1 MNTDTASLPKKA
13 TLLYVDDEP
22 INLSIFE
29 ITFGEEF
36 KIRLANCGQTA
47 LEIMSTVPDV
57 ACILTDQ
64 RMPGMSGI
72 ELLTEVRQLYPQ
84 TTRMIVSAWADSET
98 LMEAVNLG
106 QIDRFVTKPWH
117 PDELRQIIRRSVE
130 KYLLQQDKNGL
141 LNQLVESNSMLTRK
155 TTQLKEA
162 NHALKTMLEQGT
174 ALKEELGKNMAATIH
189 ERIFPLL
196 NNLAATPLD
205 NRQRGYIEL
214 ITQGLEELTEPFS
227 RHLNSTHYNL
237 TSIQK
242 QIAGMIRSGCT
253 TKEISQLLGISIR
266 TVETHRYRIRN
277 KLGINDRTTCLQ
289 DALSSI
295 FS

>member
-1 MNTDTASLPKKA
+1 MNTDTTSPPKKA
-13 TLLYVDDEP
+13 KLLYVDDEP
-22 INLSIFE
+22 INLTIFE

-36 KIRLANCGQTA
+36 EVRLADSGRTA
-47 LEIMSTVPDV
+47 LQIMNTVPDI

-64 RMPGMSGI
+64 RMPSMSGI
-72 ELLTEVRQLYPQ
+72 ELLTEVRRTHPQ
-84 TTRMIVSAWADSET
+84 TQRMIVSAWADCDT
-98 LMEAVNLG
+98 LMEAVNRG
-106 QIDRFVTKPWH
+106 QIDRFITKPWH

-130 KYLLQQDKNGL
+130 KYLLQQEKNTL
-141 LNQLVESNSMLTRK
+141 LNQLIRSNSKLNQK
-155 TTQLKEA
+155 TTELKEA
-162 NHALKTMLEQGT
+162 NNALKAMLQQGT
-174 ALKEELGKNMAATIH
+174 ALKEELEKNMEATIH

-205 NRQRGYIEL
+205 SRQRGYIEL
-214 ITQGLEELTEPFS
+214 ITQTLEELTAPFS

-237 TSIQK
+237 TSVQK

-253 TKEISQLLGISIR
+253 TKEISKLLGISIR